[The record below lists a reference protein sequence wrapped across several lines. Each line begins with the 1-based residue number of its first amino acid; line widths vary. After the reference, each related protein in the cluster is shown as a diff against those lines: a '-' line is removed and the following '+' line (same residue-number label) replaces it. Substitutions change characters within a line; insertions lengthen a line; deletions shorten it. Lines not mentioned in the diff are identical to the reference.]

1 MFFRRLWISA
11 VGFVWLCLWTEGH
24 PYLETARGWA
34 QRALCQ
40 WCWGLGGKKK
50 RLSTGVRHPGSHPWN
65 CVWKRLKIAGSWFL
79 LTFLLR
85 FMGEASTWT
94 RHGRR
99 HSKQETSG
107 NIRKPG
113 DSAEGDSTICHFV
126 WATWR
131 SWWTTWSCTCECRG
145 RKTIAI

>member
-1 MFFRRLWISA
+1 MNFCPWICLDL
-11 VGFVWLCLWTEGH
+11 FVNGRTSVSWNGTWMSSTSSLSVVLRPGRQEK
-24 PYLETARGWA
+24 E
-34 QRALCQ
+34 
-40 WCWGLGGKKK
+40 K

-65 CVWKRLKIAGSWFL
+65 CVCKRLKIAGSWFL